1 MKDYKIINFNILGG
15 ENSPLISLEK
25 DKDIPFEIKRV
36 YYIFNTAKDVER
48 GFHAHKNLKQIVIAL
63 KGSCNFILDDGYKK
77 IDIKLDNEKK
87 GILIEGIIW
96 REIKNI
102 SDSCIL
108 LVIASENYNE
118 NDYIRDYNDFLALKN
133 LEKQ

>member
-25 DKDIPFEIKRV
+25 DKDIPFEIKRI

-87 GILIEGIIW
+87 GIFIEGIIW

-102 SDSCIL
+102 NDSCVL
-108 LVIASENYNE
+108 LVIASENYDE
-118 NDYIRDYNDFLALKN
+118 NDYIRDYNEFLALKN
-133 LEKQ
+133 LEKK